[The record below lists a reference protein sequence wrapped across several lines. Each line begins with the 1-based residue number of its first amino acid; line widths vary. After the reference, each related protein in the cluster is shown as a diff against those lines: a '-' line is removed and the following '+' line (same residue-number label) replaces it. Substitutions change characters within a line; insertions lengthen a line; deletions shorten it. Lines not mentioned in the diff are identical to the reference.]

1 MVALCCLVESAS
13 ACWWVAES
21 DRDGLGEK
29 IERFQKRVKGI
40 LSTPRGRV
48 SWVSE
53 VWWEEGASAR
63 RLK

>member
-1 MVALCCLVESAS
+1 MVAVACLVESAS
-13 ACWWVAES
+13 AGWWVAES

-29 IERFQKRVKGI
+29 IERGCRKVKGI

-53 VWWEEGASAR
+53 MWWEEG
-63 RLK
+63 LLQGG